1 MDYFLRNSS
10 SRYIKNQMDF
20 NKHDLA
26 IFLCDM
32 WQKYSKCK
40 VTSTLN
46 EITKVCPEDKTHHW
60 VSFVRFET
68 FVNPFAKDC
77 G

>member
-1 MDYFLRNSS
+1 MAHN
-10 SRYIKNQMDF
+10 IKV
-20 NKHDLA
+20 HYE
-26 IFLCDM
+26 I
-32 WQKYSKCK
+32 SI
-40 VTSTLN
+40 N